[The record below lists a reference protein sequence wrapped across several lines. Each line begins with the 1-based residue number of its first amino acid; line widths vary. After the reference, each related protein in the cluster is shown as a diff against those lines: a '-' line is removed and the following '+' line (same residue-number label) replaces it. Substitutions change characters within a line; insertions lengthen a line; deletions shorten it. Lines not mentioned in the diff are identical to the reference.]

1 MKMALRTLCVAGL
14 ALFGWAGAAQ
24 AAPVTT
30 DFAGGGGTI
39 ASPPGLTYDLGGG
52 LVMTVTG
59 HAHNG
64 GGSGDAP
71 FGFIGNRDLHQDFEG
86 LGVFSVGDDN
96 PDLDANG
103 EDEMI
108 RFSFNRKVNLISVI
122 FDDVSGGGEEFDMS
136 VDEVDVDVVAL
147 LGTDNITSLPFGGL
161 PGGDDYLADF
171 TGDGLTGNL
180 FDFYTDDNFDDYRI
194 RKIKVEVVDGGDV
207 PEPAALLL
215 IGMGL
220 AGLGIARRRRS

>member
-108 RFSFNRKVNLISVI
+108 RFSFNKKVNLISVI

-136 VDEVDVDVVAL
+136 VDAVDVDVVAL
-147 LGTDNITSLPFGGL
+147 LGTDNITNLPFGGL
-161 PGGDDYLADF
+161 LGSDDYLADF
-171 TGDGLTGNL
+171 TGDGLVGTV
-180 FDFYTDDNFDDYRI
+180 FDFYTDDNVDDYRF
-194 RKIKVEVVDGGDV
+194 RKITVEAVSDV
-207 PEPAALLL
+207 PEPAALALL
-215 IGMGL
+215 GMGL
-220 AGLGIARRRRS
+220 AGLGFARRRRG

>member
-1 MKMALRTLCVAGL
+1 MKMALHTLSVAGL

-71 FGFIGNRDLHQDFEG
+71 FAFIGNRDLHQDFEG

-108 RFSFNRKVNLISVI
+108 RFSFNKKVNLISVI

-136 VDEVDVDVVAL
+136 VDAVDVDVAAL
-147 LGTDNITSLPFGGL
+147 LGTDNITSLPLGGL
-161 PGGDDYLADF
+161 PGDDDYLADF
-171 TGDGLTGNL
+171 TGDGLMGTV
-180 FDFYTDDNFDDYRI
+180 FDFYTDDNADDYRF
-194 RKIKVEVVDGGDV
+194 RKITVEAVSDV
-207 PEPAALLL
+207 PEPAALALL
-215 IGMGL
+215 GMGL
-220 AGLGIARRRRS
+220 AGLGYVRRRRG